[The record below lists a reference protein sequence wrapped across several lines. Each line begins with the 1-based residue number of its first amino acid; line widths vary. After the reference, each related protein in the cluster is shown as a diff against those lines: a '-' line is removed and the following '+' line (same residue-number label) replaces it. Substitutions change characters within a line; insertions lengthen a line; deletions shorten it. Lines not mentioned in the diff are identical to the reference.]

1 MNKLNI
7 LSTFYCTLS
16 KFHTNLGL
24 MMFNY
29 LLTLTFTFG
38 TIAYS
43 QTYKN
48 VVAKQD
54 GLSITVRYDMVGKL
68 FRGDQVALTY
78 SLDNGKTYSII
89 NDAEGDLGKNVL
101 PGKNN
106 EINWLLIDKDFII
119 GKIINFRLV
128 TIPDGMVYVDGGE
141 YLRVNIDG
149 EKKEKTEH
157 SVILGSFLMDETEVT
172 QREYRHV
179 MGKYASDYTGCMEC
193 PVENV
198 SWFDAVA
205 FALKIGKRLPTE
217 AEWEYA
223 AKGGANHSSKQK
235 YSGSNRIDDVA
246 WYLGNSDSKQPVGRK
261 KPNSIGLYDMSGNVW
276 EWCADWY
283 HDDYFQI
290 ASKKNPQGPDYGTE
304 KVVRGGSWFSND
316 VFCNVSRRYK
326 LKPDYRDTNF
336 GFRCVKDL

>member
-1 MNKLNI
+1 MKMKKVLALVV
-7 LSTFYCTLS
+7 LSLCT
-16 KFHTNLGL
+16 TA
-24 MMFNY
+24 
-29 LLTLTFTFG
+29 T
-38 TIAYS
+38 A

-48 VVAKQD
+48 VRAKQD
-54 GLSITVRYDMVGKL
+54 GLSIMVQYDMAGTL
-68 FRGDQVALTY
+68 FRGDGVALTY
-78 SLDNGKTYSII
+78 SLDNGKTYSAIH
-89 NDAEGDLGKNVL
+89 DAEGDLGANVL
-101 PGKNN
+101 PGKSN

-119 GKIINFRLV
+119 GKIIKFRLV
-128 TIPDGMVYVDGGE
+128 TLPEGMIYVDSGE
-141 YLRVNIDG
+141 FTRTSNT
-149 EKKEKTEH
+149 EKKTEQSEH
-157 SVILGSFLMDETEVT
+157 AVQLGSFLMDKTEVT

-198 SWFDAVA
+198 SWFDATEYARKV
-205 FALKIGKRLPTE
+205 GKRLPTE

-223 AKGGANHSSKQK
+223 AQGGAYARTSQL
-235 YSGSNRIDDVA
+235 YSGSNDIGDVA
-246 WYLGNSDSKQPVGRK
+246 WFLANTESKQPVGK
-261 KPNSIGLYDMSGNVW
+261 KQPNALGLYDMSGNVW

-290 ASKKNPQGPDYGTE
+290 AGKSDPKGPEYGTE

-316 VFCNVSRRYK
+316 VFCTVNRRYK

>member
-1 MNKLNI
+1 MKIKYVL
-7 LSTFYCTLS
+7 LATS
-16 KFHTNLGL
+16 
-24 MMFNY
+24 
-29 LLTLTFTFG
+29 LTLASIVG
-38 TIAYS
+38 

-48 VVAKQD
+48 VRAKQD
-54 GLSITVRYDMVGKL
+54 GLSITVQYDMAGKL
-68 FRGDQVALTY
+68 YRGDQVSLTY
-78 SLDNGKTYSII
+78 SLDNGKSYSVI
-89 NDAEGDLGKNVL
+89 NNAEGDIGANVL

-128 TIPDGMVYVDGGE
+128 TVPEGMVYVDGG
-141 YLRVNIDG
+141 RFTRMGIDDK
-149 EKKEKTEH
+149 KKEKTEH
-157 SVILGSFLMDETEVT
+157 SIVLGSFLMDETEVT

-205 FALKIGKRLPTE
+205 YARKIGKRLPTE

-223 AKGGANHSSKQK
+223 ARGGIKGESGHS
-235 YSGSNRIDDVA
+235 YSGSNKIDDVA
-246 WYLGNSDSKQPVGRK
+246 WYLANTESKQPVGKK
-261 KPNSIGLYDMSGNVW
+261 KPNAIGLYDMSGNVW

-283 HDDYFQI
+283 HNDYFQI
-290 ASKKNPQGPDYGTE
+290 ADTNNPQGPEYGTE

>member
-1 MNKLNI
+1 MKMKKVLALVV
-7 LSTFYCTLS
+7 LSLCT
-16 KFHTNLGL
+16 TA
-24 MMFNY
+24 
-29 LLTLTFTFG
+29 T
-38 TIAYS
+38 A

-48 VVAKQD
+48 VRAKQD
-54 GLSITVRYDMVGKL
+54 GLSIMVQYDMAGEL
-68 FRGDQVALTY
+68 FRGDGVALTY
-78 SLDNGKTYSII
+78 SLDNGKTYSAIH
-89 NDAEGDLGKNVL
+89 DAEGDLGANVL
-101 PGKNN
+101 PGKSN

-119 GKIINFRLV
+119 GKIIKFRLV
-128 TIPDGMVYVDGGE
+128 TLPEGMIYVDSGE
-141 YLRVNIDG
+141 FTRTSNTD
-149 EKKEKTEH
+149 KKTEQSEH
-157 SVILGSFLMDETEVT
+157 AVQLGSFLMDKTEVT

-198 SWFDAVA
+198 SWFDATEYARKV
-205 FALKIGKRLPTE
+205 GKRLPTE

-223 AKGGANHSSKQK
+223 AQGGAYARTPQL
-235 YSGSNRIDDVA
+235 YSGSNDIEDVA
-246 WYLGNSDSKQPVGRK
+246 WFLANTESKQPVGK
-261 KPNSIGLYDMSGNVW
+261 KQPNALGLYDMSGNVW

-290 ASKKNPQGPDYGTE
+290 ADKSDPKGPEYGKE

-316 VFCNVSRRYK
+316 VFCTVNRRYK

>member
-1 MNKLNI
+1 MKMKKVLALVV
-7 LSTFYCTLS
+7 LSLCT
-16 KFHTNLGL
+16 TA
-24 MMFNY
+24 
-29 LLTLTFTFG
+29 T
-38 TIAYS
+38 A

-48 VVAKQD
+48 VRAKQD
-54 GLSITVRYDMVGKL
+54 GLSIMVQYDMAGEL
-68 FRGDQVALTY
+68 FRGDGVALTY
-78 SLDNGKTYSII
+78 SLDNGRTYSAIH
-89 NDAEGDLGKNVL
+89 DAEGDLGANVL
-101 PGKNN
+101 PGKSN

-119 GKIINFRLV
+119 GKIIKFRLV
-128 TIPDGMVYVDGGE
+128 TLPEGMIYVDSGE
-141 YLRVNIDG
+141 FTRTSNTD
-149 EKKEKTEH
+149 KKTEQSEH
-157 SVILGSFLMDETEVT
+157 AVQLGSFLMDKTEVT

-198 SWFDAVA
+198 SWFDATAYARKV
-205 FALKIGKRLPTE
+205 GKRLPTE

-223 AKGGANHSSKQK
+223 AQGGAYARTSQL
-235 YSGSNRIDDVA
+235 YSGSNDIEDVA
-246 WYLGNSDSKQPVGRK
+246 WFLANTESKQPVGK
-261 KPNSIGLYDMSGNVW
+261 KQPNALGLYDMSGNVW

-290 ASKKNPQGPDYGTE
+290 AGKSDPKGPEYGTE

-316 VFCNVSRRYK
+316 VFCTVNRRYK

>member
-1 MNKLNI
+1 MKMKKVLALVV
-7 LSTFYCTLS
+7 LSLCT
-16 KFHTNLGL
+16 TA
-24 MMFNY
+24 
-29 LLTLTFTFG
+29 T
-38 TIAYS
+38 A

-48 VVAKQD
+48 VRAKQD
-54 GLSITVRYDMVGKL
+54 GLSIMVQYDMAGTL
-68 FRGDQVALTY
+68 FRGDGVALTY
-78 SLDNGKTYSII
+78 SLDNGKTYSAIH
-89 NDAEGDLGKNVL
+89 DAEGDLGANVL
-101 PGKNN
+101 PGKSN

-119 GKIINFRLV
+119 GKIIKFRLV
-128 TIPDGMVYVDGGE
+128 TLPEGMIYVDAGE
-141 YLRVNIDG
+141 FTRTSNTD
-149 EKKEKTEH
+149 KKTEQSEH
-157 SVILGSFLMDETEVT
+157 AVQLGSFLMDKTEVT

-198 SWFDAVA
+198 SWFDATAYARKV
-205 FALKIGKRLPTE
+205 GKRLPTE

-223 AKGGANHSSKQK
+223 AQGGAYARTSQL
-235 YSGSNRIDDVA
+235 YSGSNDIEDVA
-246 WYLGNSDSKQPVGRK
+246 WFLANTETKQPVGK
-261 KPNSIGLYDMSGNVW
+261 KQPNALGLYDMSGNVW

-290 ASKKNPQGPDYGTE
+290 AGKSDPKGPEYGTE

-316 VFCNVSRRYK
+316 VFCTVNRRYK